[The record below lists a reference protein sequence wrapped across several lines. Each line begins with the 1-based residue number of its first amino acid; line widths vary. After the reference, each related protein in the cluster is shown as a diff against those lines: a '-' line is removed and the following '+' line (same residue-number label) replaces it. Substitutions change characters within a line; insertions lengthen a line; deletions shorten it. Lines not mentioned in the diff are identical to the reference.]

1 MKDREEKIARIAAY
15 LEGRLVPSELV
26 DISIKGIIL
35 GFPTSLEAF
44 KPNFPFGLNY
54 FVETK
59 VIEDPSAEA
68 VPLLQLNISARHSKG
83 ILAKLLRLIL
93 FEPRGQK
100 LQQLELD
107 KIFVASFNDSELAT
121 HFARHPGVAEI
132 LTNLYRCSKFS
143 ELIIKSDAGIFL
155 AQPTSFDAVDV
166 DSCLEVFKLLGD
178 LGQVIFDSF
187 S

>member
-1 MKDREEKIARIAAY
+1 MNEREEKIARISEY
-15 LEGRLVPSELV
+15 IEGRVVPNERV

-35 GFPTSLEAF
+35 GFPASLEAF

-59 VIEDPSAEA
+59 VIDDPAGEEGS
-68 VPLLQLNISARHSKG
+68 LLQLNLSARHSKG
-83 ILAKLLRLIL
+83 ILARLIRLVL

-100 LQQLELD
+100 LKHPQLD
-107 KIFVASFNDSELAT
+107 KMFVAGFNDPEIAT
-121 HFARHPGVAEI
+121 QFACHPGVADA
-132 LTNLYRCSKFS
+132 LLNLYQCSKFS

-155 AQPTSFDAVDV
+155 AQPTSFDSVDV
-166 DSCLEVFKLLGD
+166 NVCLEVFKLMGD